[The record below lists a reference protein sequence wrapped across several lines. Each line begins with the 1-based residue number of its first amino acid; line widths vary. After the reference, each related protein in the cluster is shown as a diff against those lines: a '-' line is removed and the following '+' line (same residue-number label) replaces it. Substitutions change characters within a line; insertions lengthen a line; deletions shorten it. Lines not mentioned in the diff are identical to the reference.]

1 MLSLSLSF
9 FNHKFVELITDYF
22 HFIDYRGYVYAIKA
36 GNETVEFL
44 FTTLNDSKTLQLT
57 VTIDKVQEFSDVI
70 LVKGN
75 GLPADYY
82 I

>member
-1 MLSLSLSF
+1 M
-9 FNHKFVELITDYF
+9 
-22 HFIDYRGYVYAIKA
+22 YAIKA
-36 GNETVEFL
+36 GNETVELL

-57 VTIDKVQEFSDVI
+57 VTIDKVQEFTDVI